1 MAAHVI
7 EAMARA
13 ALSVVPDEPP
23 EVAGGITIPNEV
35 IGQLVGLTV
44 LECYGVVGMAATN
57 LTQGV
62 ARLLSRERITQGVAV
77 RREGAVLTVDLYIV
91 VGYGLNLAEVAAT
104 VRSRV
109 KYNVEKL
116 TGLQVGAVNI
126 HVQGVRHSS

>member
-1 MAAHVI
+1 
-7 EAMARA
+7 
-13 ALSVVPDEPP
+13 
-23 EVAGGITIPNEV
+23 
-35 IGQLVGLTV
+35 
-44 LECYGVVGMAATN
+44 MAATS
-57 LTQGV
+57 LSQGV

-77 RREGAVLTVDLYIV
+77 RREGPMLTVDLYIV
-91 VGYGLNLAEVAAT
+91 VGYGLNLAEVAAA

>member
-1 MAAHVI
+1 MAQV
-7 EAMARA
+7 
-13 ALSVVPDEPP
+13 ALSVVPDEP
-23 EVAGGITIPNEV
+23 EVAGGLTIPNEV

-44 LECYGVVGMAATN
+44 LECYGVVGMAATS

-77 RREGAVLTVDLYIV
+77 RREGAALTVDLYIV

>member
-1 MAAHVI
+1 
-7 EAMARA
+7 MARA

-23 EVAGGITIPNEV
+23 EVAGGLTIPNEV

-44 LECYGVVGMAATN
+44 LECYGVVGMAATS

-77 RREGAVLTVDLYIV
+77 RREGTMLTVDLYIV

-116 TGLQVGAVNI
+116 TGLQVSAVNI